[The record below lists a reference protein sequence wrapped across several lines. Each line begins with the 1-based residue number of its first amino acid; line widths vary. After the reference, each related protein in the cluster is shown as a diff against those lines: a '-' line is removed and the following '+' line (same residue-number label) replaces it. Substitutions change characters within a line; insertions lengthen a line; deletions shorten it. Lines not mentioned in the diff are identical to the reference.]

1 MGEKKLDKVVGSA
14 FEELNAE
21 DMQQT
26 QGAGDVDPE
35 IYPTIVTPIV
45 NPVSPAGLS
54 IQVSVTLKK

>member
-1 MGEKKLDKVVGSA
+1 MGKKELDKIVGA
-14 FEELNAE
+14 AYEDLEQE

-26 QGAGDVDPE
+26 QGAGDVEAE

-54 IQVSVTLKK
+54 LSMTTKI